1 MYSALKEINSKPTV
15 FGHYTSDALWTDEYR
30 SKQML
35 AYHLDEVLDVSSR
48 NKAFIEESSAW
59 IARHFQLG
67 PGKSVCDFGCGP
79 GLYTSRFS
87 ETGARVTG
95 LDFSKNSIDYARD
108 QARQAGRPINY
119 IHTNYLEFRPLERF
133 DIITMIMCDYCALSP
148 MQRKRLLHC
157 FHECLN
163 VDGAILLDVYSMSA
177 YASREEHSV
186 YERNQLNHFWYEE
199 DYFCFVN
206 TFKYDSDR
214 VVLDKYSIFP
224 ESGGSETVY
233 NWLQYFT
240 PESLAEELAKA
251 GFEVKQI
258 HRDVCGRKYSEQ
270 HFEFAVE
277 ARKHA
282 PLP

>member
-1 MYSALKEINSKPTV
+1 MYSALEEINARPEV
-15 FGHYTSDALWTDEYR
+15 FGKYTADALWADEHR

-35 AYHLDEVLDVSSR
+35 AYHLDESLDVSSR
-48 NKAFIEESSAW
+48 NMAFIEESSAW
-59 IARHFQLG
+59 IAEHFKLG

-87 ETGARVTG
+87 EIGAQVTG
-95 LDFSKNSIDYARD
+95 IDFSKNSINYARD
-108 QARQAGRPINY
+108 QARRAGRPIKY
-119 IHTNYLEFRPLERF
+119 IFTNYLEFGPPERF
-133 DIITMIMCDYCALSP
+133 DMITMIMCDYCALSP

-163 VDGAILLDVYSMSA
+163 EDGAILLDVYSMSA
-177 YASREEHSV
+177 YASREECSI
-186 YERNQLNHFWYEE
+186 YERNQLDHFWCEE
-199 DYFCFVN
+199 DYYCFVN
-206 TFKYDSDR
+206 TYKYDKDA

-240 PESLAEELAKA
+240 PESLSEELSEA

-258 HRDVCGRKYSEQ
+258 HKDVCGRTYSEQ
-270 HFEFAVE
+270 HSEFAVE
-277 ARKHA
+277 ARKPT